1 MDGIDHFGRCQG
13 IALEFIVQ
21 GALFRSTFE
30 TLDAMLLDVEDEVAW
45 NDHIETGKNHGNL
58 TLGIPVVEQPE
69 ELAMQTVFVF
79 DDGAHTDIGDGE
91 GYLILLLVNLFGLD
105 LALLQHRLYTFA
117 IHKIIGCSLQ
127 LLDALVSK
135 GSTTVLSHRTT
146 HGIEIKRYVA
156 HVGRIGSQREFRHA
170 DIGIGLFGHDI
181 RDSHLG
187 VTLTTRLENLDT
199 DFLTIVYQIAVE
211 LDGVRHVSQTTQ
223 HHSLCCAVGIID
235 RHVHLFIRRLTE
247 LHVHNLLGSSR
258 SGHHHTQHHQH
269 LSHLSH
275 CLYS

>member
-21 GALFRSTFE
+21 GALFHSTFE
-30 TLDAMLLDVEDEVAW
+30 SLDAMLLDVEDEVAG

-69 ELAMQTVFVF
+69 ELAVQTILVF
-79 DDGAHTDIGDGE
+79 DDCTHTDIGDGE
-91 GYLILLLVNLFGLD
+91 GYLILLFANLLGLD
-105 LALLQHRLYTFA
+105 LTFLQHRLYAFA
-117 IHKIIGCSLQ
+117 IHEVIGRSLQ
-127 LLDALVSK
+127 LLDTLIGK
-135 GSTTVLSHRTT
+135 GPTAVLSHRTT
-146 HGIEIKRYVA
+146 HGIEIKCYVA
-156 HVGRIGSQREFRHA
+156 HVGRIGSQREFRYA

-181 RDSHLG
+181 RDGHLG

-199 DFLTIVYQIAVE
+199 DFFTIVHQIAIE
-211 LDGVRHVSQTTQ
+211 LDGVRHVCQTTQ

-235 RHVHLFIRRLTE
+235 RHVHLLIRRLTE